1 MLLVRGYMS
10 GKCEDFRG
18 RSMAL
23 AKALAIAGS
32 DSGGGAGIQADLKTF
47 MALDVYGTS
56 VITAVTAQN
65 TLGVQ
70 GVVEL
75 SPEFVAQ
82 QFDSVLSDIGT
93 HAAKTGMLSS
103 IPLVQTVS
111 KKIQEYKL
119 RQLVVDPVMV
129 AKGGHPLLREEARKV
144 LAETLLPLALVVTP
158 NLHEAGLLANMEV
171 HDRPSMEEAAR
182 RIKVLGPT
190 YVVIKGGHLEE
201 EARDLLYD
209 GSGFRAYVSAK
220 VDTVCTHGAGCTFSA
235 AITAALAKG
244 QTVAD
249 AVGIAKNFVTRAM
262 TAGVLIGQGHAP
274 LHHRAGFLLP

>member
-1 MLLVRGYMS
+1 MTV
-10 GKCEDFRG
+10 
-18 RSMAL
+18 
-23 AKALAIAGS
+23 AKALTIAGS

-75 SPEFVAQ
+75 APEFVAQ

-103 IPLVQTVS
+103 IPLVQVVS
-111 KKIQEYKL
+111 RKVQEYNL

-129 AKGGHPLLREEARKV
+129 AKGGHPLLREEARRV

-158 NLHEAGLLANMEV
+158 NLHEAGLLAGLEV
-171 HDRPSMEEAAR
+171 NDLQGMEEAAR
-182 RIKVLGPT
+182 RIKTLGPA
-190 YVVIKGGHLEE
+190 YVVVKGGHLEK
-201 EARDLLYD
+201 EACDLLFD
-209 GSGFRAYVSAK
+209 GQSFRTYPAPK
-220 VDTVCTHGAGCTFSA
+220 LHTVCTHGAGCTFSA
-235 AITAALAKG
+235 ALAAALAKG
-244 QTVAD
+244 QAVPEAVAT
-249 AVGIAKNFVTRAM
+249 AKTFVTRTMA
-262 TAGVLIGQGHAP
+262 AGFLIGHGHAP
-274 LHHRAGFLLP
+274 LNHRAGFVSS

>member
-1 MLLVRGYMS
+1 MTV
-10 GKCEDFRG
+10 
-18 RSMAL
+18 
-23 AKALAIAGS
+23 AKALTIAGS

-47 MALDVYGTS
+47 MALGVYGIS
-56 VITAVTAQN
+56 VLTAVTAQN

-70 GVVEL
+70 GVIEL
-75 SPEFVAQ
+75 PPEFVAQ

-93 HAAKTGMLSS
+93 QAAKTGMLSS
-103 IPLVQTVS
+103 IQLVQVVS

-158 NLHEAGLLANMEV
+158 NLHEAGLLAQMEV
-171 HDRPSMEEAAR
+171 NDRMSMEEAAR
-182 RIKVLGPT
+182 RIKALGPS
-190 YVVIKGGHLEE
+190 YVVVKGGHLER
-201 EARDLLYD
+201 EACDLLFD

-220 VDTVCTHGAGCTFSA
+220 LDTVCTHGAGCTFSA

-244 QTVAD
+244 QDVGEAVA
-249 AVGIAKNFVTRAM
+249 VAKAFVTRAM
-262 TAGVLIGQGHAP
+262 VAGVLIGQGHAP
-274 LHHRAGFLLP
+274 LNHRAGFIP